1 MPAYAV
7 IGGQWGDEGKGKVVD
22 YLAQRA
28 DMVARFSGG
37 NNAGHTVINELGE
50 FKLHLVPAGIFWP
63 QVTCIIGNGVVVDV
77 DVLLGEMDEL
87 RGRGVDV
94 SRLRVSDR
102 AHLIMPYHTL
112 LDALEEGARG
122 QGALGTTG
130 RGVGPAYVDKVA
142 RIGIRVGD
150 LLDLERLYP
159 RLEYVVRQKN
169 ALLTKVYEQPPLVL
183 EEVFERCSDW
193 AARLAPFI
201 SQVEYAVQKA
211 LHEGKRVLLEGA
223 QGSLLDLDYG
233 TYPYVTSSH
242 PTVGGAAIG
251 LGVSPRHIQEIA
263 GVFKAYTTRVGSGPL
278 PTELND
284 SVGEQIRNIA
294 REYGATTGRPRRCG
308 WFDGVAAHYSA
319 TVNDF
324 TSVIL
329 TRLDV
334 LDNFPSVKV
343 CVAYEVDGKRT
354 DQFPSDVSV
363 LERCRPVY
371 KEMPG
376 WHQPT
381 AGATRLEDLPEE
393 ALAYVRLLEEVI
405 GCPMSFISTGP
416 HRHEMIQVNNF
427 L

>member
-77 DVLLGEMDEL
+77 DVLLGEIDEL

-94 SRLRVSDR
+94 SRLWVSDR

-150 LLDLERLYP
+150 LLDLDRLYP
-159 RLEYVVRQKN
+159 RLEYVMRQKN
-169 ALLTKVYEQPPLVL
+169 ALLTKVYERPPLSL
-183 EEVFERCSDW
+183 EEVFEQCRRW
-193 AARLAPFI
+193 ATRLAPFI
-201 SQVEYAVQKA
+201 GQVEYAVQKA
-211 LHEGKRVLLEGA
+211 LHEDKRVLLEGA

-251 LGVSPRHIQEIA
+251 LGLSPRHIQEIA

-278 PTELND
+278 PTELKD
-284 SVGEQIRNIA
+284 SVGEQIRKIA
-294 REYGATTGRPRRCG
+294 REFGATTGRPRRCG

-343 CVAYEVDGKRT
+343 CVAYEVDGKET

-371 KEMPG
+371 KEIPG
-376 WHQPT
+376 WHLPT
-381 AGATRLEDLPEE
+381 AGMTRLEDLPEE
-393 ALAYVRLLEEVI
+393 ALAYVRLLEKVI